1 MQKIEKRFYSLMN
14 KNGVIGVKE
23 QDGYQIEYAGITLY
37 VYEEFYKSEIY
48 FIDPNTGLAIYTMD
62 DVGIDDIEYYPDDPI
77 AKYLARLEEAQQKK
91 EYSLQK
97 KVFRKY
103 KEARLFDEK
112 CQSTIQDVRRKD
124 LKE

>member
-1 MQKIEKRFYSLMN
+1 MQKIEKSFYSLIN
-14 KNGVIGVKE
+14 RNGVIGVKE

-37 VYEEFYKSEIY
+37 VYEEYYKSKTY
-48 FIDPNTGLAIYTMD
+48 FIDPDTGLAIYAVD
-62 DVGIDDIEYYPDDPI
+62 DVDIDDIEYYPDDPI
-77 AKYLARLEEAQQKK
+77 AKALAMLEKAKQKK

-112 CQSTIQDVRRKD
+112 CKSVIEDIQRKGQRA
-124 LKE
+124 